1 MSDLEKR
8 VEHWL
13 ESALEW
19 LESVALAAR
28 PVEAKAEAGG
38 SKQSTT

>member
-1 MSDLEKR
+1 MSDLKR

-28 PVEAKAEAGG
+28 PVDKDEK
-38 SKQSTT
+38 K